1 MVAGFHVPVI
11 PLLDSVGNAGAVAP
25 TQSGRIAVNTGG
37 ICAAIVI
44 SIDAGLAHSP
54 AAGVNV
60 YVVVPAAA
68 VLMVAG
74 FQVPLMPLLDTAGNT
89 GTVAPMQR
97 LPTGSK
103 VGVTSSLI
111 VTSSVAVAVPH

>member
-11 PLLDSVGNAGAVAP
+11 PLLEAAGRIGAVAP
-25 TQSGRIAVNTGG
+25 TQSGPIAVNTGV

-68 VLMVAG
+68 VLIVAG
-74 FQVPLMPLLDTAGNT
+74 FHVPVIPLLDSVGNAGAVAPTQSGPIAVNT
-89 GTVAPMQR
+89 G
-97 LPTGSK
+97 
-103 VGVTSSLI
+103 VTCAAI
-111 VTSSVAVAVPH
+111 VISIEAELAH